1 MSLRN
6 ALLLS
11 AIGLAWTL
19 PAFGQGC
26 QHDMQC
32 KGDRICNMGTCMA
45 PDASPSDTVATPS
58 TASTLLPTIKLSP
71 QQSSSQ
77 SPSQSSAQP
86 PAEPPQ
92 SAPPQPPSRQP
103 AQPQQQTQS
112 QQISVPRSC
121 CTVAGK
127 LRLSPPQ
134 SGDGPLVA
142 GDTCRGLTTTGKPVP
157 GVACN

>member
-19 PAFGQGC
+19 PAAGQGC

-45 PDASPSDTVATPS
+45 PDANPSEAAAGPS

-71 QQSSSQ
+71 QQP
-77 SPSQSSAQP
+77 PSQSSAQP

-92 SAPPQPPSRQP
+92 PAPQQPSTKPQS
-103 AQPQQQTQS
+103 QPQTQTQS
-112 QQISVPRSC
+112 QQVGVPRSC

-127 LRLSPPQ
+127 LRLTPPQ
-134 SGDGPLVA
+134 SGDAPLVA

>member
-19 PAFGQGC
+19 PALGQGC

-45 PDASPSDTVATPS
+45 PDADGAEASAAPSPATKS
-58 TASTLLPTIKLSP
+58 MPTIKLSP
-71 QQSSSQ
+71 Q
-77 SPSQSSAQP
+77 PSNPPSAQP
-86 PAEPPQ
+86 
-92 SAPPQPPSRQP
+92 SSQPPP
-103 AQPQQQTQS
+103 AQPLPQPSPPPQTQPQS
-112 QQISVPRSC
+112 QHVSVPRNC

-127 LRLSPPQ
+127 LRLAPAQ
-134 SGDGPLVA
+134 SGDTPLVA
-142 GDTCRGLTTTGKPVP
+142 GDACQGLTTTGKPVP
-157 GVACN
+157 GTACN